1 MGKTQNS
8 KHALLPFS
16 VIEAATGGNVD
27 AINAVLKH
35 YEGYIA
41 ALATRRLYDENG
53 VPHLCVDEEKRKM
66 LEIKLITRILDFEL
80 IQAA

>member
-1 MGKTQNS
+1 MGKTQSS

-16 VIEAATGGNVD
+16 VIEAASGGNID

-35 YEGYIA
+35 YEAYIA

-53 VPHLCVDEEKRKM
+53 VPHLCVDDELRKT
-66 LEIKLITRILDFEL
+66 LEIKLITKILDFEL
-80 IQAA
+80 VRAA

>member
-8 KHALLPFS
+8 KYALLPFS
-16 VIEAATGGNVD
+16 VIEAAAGGNIE